1 MVWYGEPWVLCALY
15 IPAALAG
22 ALLPYALLP
31 RFTAQ
36 PSSTVAGSCLLN
48 SILASIVTLA
58 GAQSG
63 FLFAFWAWA
72 GLIAAVVCSLASFQV
87 RISRS
92 IAFDAFSL
100 EGFADQLVSS

>member
-1 MVWYGEPWVLCALY
+1 MVWYGEPWVLCGLY

-22 ALLPYALLP
+22 ALVPYALLP

-36 PSSTVAGSCLLN
+36 PSTTVAGTCLLN
-48 SILASIVTLA
+48 AVLASIVTLA

-72 GLIAAVVCSLASFQV
+72 GLLAAILCSLASTRV
-87 RISRS
+87 STTSLR
-92 IAFDAFSL
+92 ACDAL
-100 EGFADQLVSS
+100 

>member
-22 ALLPYALLP
+22 ALMPYALLP

-36 PSSTVAGSCLLN
+36 PSTTVAGSCLLN
-48 SILASIVTLA
+48 AMLASVVTIS

-72 GLIAAVVCSLASFQV
+72 GLIAAVLCSFASTQV
-87 RISRS
+87 H
-92 IAFDAFSL
+92 
-100 EGFADQLVSS
+100 